1 MQRLNQIVLRM
12 IAMATL
18 ACAMA
23 ACSSDLS
30 LSGVTL
36 VPKPETLLRKPD
48 WATFSGG
55 KNEFELRPVTAADLV
70 SSEGQCDGGAGQA
83 AAEPVAGG
91 IALQM
96 TECDVVRRAGAPEQ
110 LQIGDERGERATVI
124 TYTQGPRPGIYRFS
138 AGRLTSIERA
148 PDAPGARAAPKAKS
162 SKKAARS

>member
-18 ACAMA
+18 ACAMS

-55 KNEFELRPVTAADLV
+55 KAEFELRPVTAADLV
-70 SSEGQCDGGAGQA
+70 SAEG
-83 AAEPVAGG
+83 
-91 IALQM
+91 
-96 TECDVVRRAGAPEQ
+96 
-110 LQIGDERGERATVI
+110 
-124 TYTQGPRPGIYRFS
+124 
-138 AGRLTSIERA
+138 
-148 PDAPGARAAPKAKS
+148 
-162 SKKAARS
+162 